1 MMARWFEASSEGRRQ
16 SSEVTQ
22 DKSNCVRQTQIAN
35 GDGGFRRVMN
45 TSPASH
51 RFCEIARHC
60 YVYVRLGFVHVL
72 PVSWC
77 MGFVWVNA
85 DGRLHRKNWCIQ

>member
-1 MMARWFEASSEGRRQ
+1 MMAKCSPRSSAGRRQ

-22 DKSNCVRQTQIAN
+22 DKSNCVRATQISN
-35 GDGGFRRVMN
+35 GDGGLRRVMN
-45 TSPASH
+45 TSLASPGY
-51 RFCEIARHC
+51 RDIARHC
-60 YVYVRLGFVHVL
+60 YVYVRLEFMHVL
-72 PVSWC
+72 LVSWC

>member
-1 MMARWFEASSEGRRQ
+1 MMVRWFEASSAGQSQ

-35 GDGGFRRVMN
+35 GDGGFRRVM
-45 TSPASH
+45 TRSLAS
-51 RFCEIARHC
+51 RRYREIACHC
-60 YVYVRLGFVHVL
+60 CVYVRLGFAQVL
-72 PVSWC
+72 PVSGC

-85 DGRLHRKNWCIQ
+85 DGRLHRNNWCIQ